1 MVDLDD
7 ILKIATIVKII
18 ATVAPVIE
26 KLARYINSLVT
37 NKRPTVRSLAAL
49 NG

>member
-18 ATVAPVIE
+18 ATVAPEIE
-26 KLARYINSLVT
+26 KLARYINGLVT
-37 NKRPTVRSLAAL
+37 NKKTNR
-49 NG
+49 